1 METNTKAMQGTHRV
15 TDDAQ
20 RKALTSPIRLEIIG
34 HFTGPEPL
42 SVAEIGARMGRPP
55 TAIYYHI
62 HQLEEVGLLIRTGSR
77 GSGKKAEVLY
87 RPIADYLDLTPDR
100 GNREHDADTLATLKA
115 AHRMAARDME
125 AALQNQTGCYDG
137 ARRNFIA
144 SRMHAR
150 LSPESLA
157 AANEHIDALF
167 EIFMQESSADDSAD
181 GDFCSFTIT
190 LLPLRGRQGSE

>member
-1 METNTKAMQGTHRV
+1 METNTKKAGSTYRV
-15 TDDAQ
+15 RDDAQ
-20 RKALTSPIRLEIIG
+20 RKALTSPIRIEIIG

-62 HQLEEVGLLIRTGSR
+62 HQLEEVGLLVRAGMR

-87 RPIADYLDLTPDR
+87 RPVAEHFDLTPDR
-100 GNREHDADTLATLKA
+100 GNHEQNADALTTLKA

-125 AALQNQTGCYDG
+125 AALENDSGRYDG
-137 ARRNFIA
+137 KRRNFMA

-157 AANEHIDALF
+157 RANEHLDALF
-167 EIFMQESSADDSAD
+167 DIFMQKSAAEDNTD
-181 GDFCSFTIT
+181 GDFCSLT
-190 LLPLRGRQGSE
+190 LTLMPLRGRQGSE